1 MKKFIPLYFLIFS
14 ISFGQIKNIPAR
26 GKTNK
31 QAKIN
36 FVESSH
42 SGAVPRKISYQ
53 GFLTKADGTPTT
65 DGSYEI
71 QFKVYQTAEGGDPVW
86 SESQEVNVSNGIIST
101 VLGNTIPFSII
112 PENAYL

>member
-36 FVESSH
+36 LVESSH

-53 GFLTKADGTPTT
+53 GILTKDNGQPADETFYNVKFRL
-65 DGSYEI
+65 YEML
-71 QFKVYQTAEGGDPVW
+71 EGGDYFLE
-86 SESQEVNVSNGIIST
+86 ESLV
-101 VLGNTIPFSII
+101 
-112 PENAYL
+112 